1 MCGSGAAGGDLV
13 EMPAVAPEP
22 EQLLALLPAG
32 WLAAVRAAGFYGCS
46 LCSAS
51 RLFYG
56 RCVPAATPR
65 TGQASESL
73 RGSPR
78 HVVGIRA
85 ARERKRLGRE
95 VRTWSSQGLGGPPP
109 RKVLAPRCRFPWE
122 LSLLLRE
129 GVTALTE
136 GHLKGPEEG
145 NFPKLVNALPAD
157 GFSKRLILLYF

>member
-1 MCGSGAAGGDLV
+1 MCGSGAAGWDLV

-22 EQLLALLPAG
+22 EQVVALLPAG
-32 WLAAVRAAGFYGCS
+32 CLAAVRAAGFYGCS

-65 TGQASESL
+65 MGQASESL
-73 RGSPR
+73 RGSPW
-78 HVVGIRA
+78 HGVGTRA
-85 ARERKRLGRE
+85 ARERKGLGRE
-95 VRTWSSQGLGGPPP
+95 VGTWSSQGLGGPPL

-122 LSLLLRE
+122 PSLLLRE

-136 GHLKGPEEG
+136 VHLKGPEEE
-145 NFPKLVNALPAD
+145 NWVTFQ
-157 GFSKRLILLYF
+157 SW

>member
-1 MCGSGAAGGDLV
+1 MCGSGAAGGDLA
-13 EMPAVAPEP
+13 ETPAVAPEP
-22 EQLLALLPAG
+22 EQLVALLPAG

-56 RCVPAATPR
+56 HCVPAATPQ

-73 RGSPR
+73 RGSPWR
-78 HVVGIRA
+78 VVGTRA
-85 ARERKRLGRE
+85 AHERKGLGRE
-95 VRTWSSQGLGGPPP
+95 VGTWNSQGPGGPPP
-109 RKVLAPRCRFPWE
+109 RKVLAPHCRFPWE

-136 GHLKGPEEG
+136 DHLKGPEEE
-145 NFPKLVNALPAD
+145 NWVTFQ
-157 GFSKRLILLYF
+157 SW